1 MATEEKEAIGE
12 DSVVKANV
20 AFMLKTIS
28 AVAVAVYSFVTIKSD
43 IDDLRN
49 ENVRIHH
56 EVDMNSEFRVKWPR
70 GELGSLPDDAEQ
82 NMRILFLEK
91 QASKQEE
98 LLEQLRYGVA
108 KWHGYHALYVCWTWG
123 RSFHPRIFYQA

>member
-20 AFMLKTIS
+20 AFMLKTIG
-28 AVAVAVYSFVTIKSD
+28 AVCIATYSYVTIKSD

-70 GELGSLPDDAEQ
+70 GELGALPDDAEQ
-82 NMRILFLEK
+82 NMRLLFLEK

-98 LLEQLRYGVA
+98 LLEQLRYGIA
-108 KWHGYHALYVCWTWG
+108 
-123 RSFHPRIFYQA
+123 R

>member
-1 MATEEKEAIGE
+1 MRIWRFSGMGVRNEGE
-12 DSVVKANV
+12 YGDSVVKANV
-20 AFMLKTIS
+20 TFMLKTIS
-28 AVAVAVYSFVTIKSD
+28 AVAIATYSYVTIKSD

-82 NMRILFLEK
+82 NMRLLFLEK
-91 QASKQEE
+91 QQGKNDE
-98 LLEQLRYGVA
+98 LLEELRYGGS
-108 KWHGYHALYVCWTWG
+108 K
-123 RSFHPRIFYQA
+123 

>member
-20 AFMLKTIS
+20 AFMAKTIG
-28 AVAVAVYSFVTIKSD
+28 AVCIATYSYVTIKSD

-70 GELGSLPDDAEQ
+70 GELGALPDDAEQ
-82 NMRILFLEK
+82 NMRLLFLEK
-91 QASKQEE
+91 QANKQEE

-108 KWHGYHALYVCWTWG
+108 
-123 RSFHPRIFYQA
+123 R

>member
-1 MATEEKEAIGE
+1 MMTEEKDAIGE
-12 DSVVKANV
+12 DSVVKANI

-28 AVAVAVYSFVTIKSD
+28 AVALAVYSFVTIKSD

-98 LLEQLRYGVA
+98 LLEDIRYGGA
-108 KWHGYHALYVCWTWG
+108 
-123 RSFHPRIFYQA
+123 R